1 MATESRPKTG
11 ETGGPGESGGE
22 RREDKVNA
30 FLCLPVS
37 LRSPVRLFVL
47 VIDTC
52 TGQIGRLSKNHSA
65 GWTRL
70 DFDWSAGECL
80 CAQDGKA
87 ATAEVEVNYYLNLA
101 EAAISYGPILSST
114 AKWSKN
120 VSLKGSLDVPLK

>member
-11 ETGGPGESGGE
+11 GGGGPVESGGE
-22 RREDKVNA
+22 RRGDKVNA

-65 GWTRL
+65 ERTRL

-80 CAQDGKA
+80 CPGLKGCSKRSGG
-87 ATAEVEVNYYLNLA
+87 EYYLNLA
-101 EAAISYGPILSST
+101 EAAISYRPI
-114 AKWSKN
+114 
-120 VSLKGSLDVPLK
+120 